1 MPPAAPFVDLTLSSD
16 DELPAVSSTQLRAA
30 NASGP
35 DFTGPGPATTTTTS
49 TTTTAKATATTRILP
64 YHSPSPHKPQRKH
77 SHAFDLFPP
86 YPRNALHHPHNAP
99 HNSHNGLLLP
109 GALPAPIEVPGAPP
123 PPKLHVPVVGGR
135 RGRAQVRELSLSPNA
150 ARSAGSAAKRRKVA
164 VGAVTS
170 SSSSPAAGGRQE
182 RMGTSSSLPGGK
194 ETRILPPG
202 MTQAGRGGGKAPA
215 PTAMAARREREVS
228 VYDMLQ
234 TQARPVMMS
243 RSDAEPQLS
252 GVPGAARAQPGLNG
266 TSGLNTGTTTQEAGG
281 SNAGPG
287 VASRG
292 PTTKAMKRVLR
303 KVIFPQIHI
312 CLERL
317 GTGLD
322 GATKKKVGWD
332 TATKLSERG
341 GELETLLAGN
351 DGELSETVRKWLV
364 EECAVLVR
372 FFVFGYKSGSS
383 SNSNNSSPK
392 SKLAAPHPVARGR
405 QTAAQRQAKQ
415 AAVPPQEP
423 IVITESE
430 SEEDENDFHD
440 AVETMQAGATGQK
453 RDSSS
458 PSTSYTVESPGED
471 AVLEPTPQLGQKAKG
486 LRQGT
491 LDFASRR
498 SPALRKLAGTGAR
511 SPVKRTGGGN
521 PVQKR
526 TRAAGLH
533 SVAKQALL
541 GEVEVLRMA
550 GNGAQRPYLSL
561 SARRDV
567 ARGLEVGGEG
577 MTVEERRML
586 RDHVVHVDFASEEVQ
601 YVRDAM
607 DAWRRYHDALKPA
620 QQLGGLISAS
630 AAVWRRYQV
639 ESKPQGLPLGLINGS
654 VKISPSLLQMIMKPP
669 HAFSHLEKGSRL
681 IKLRSEES
689 VQSFLE
695 DFGMDIWR
703 GYLSGASKFSTGAS
717 AVLRVAPKP
726 REFGTGTIS
735 NNHDSV
741 SAILRD
747 RELSRGTVGRAHRS
761 TKARILSS
769 MDDAIVR
776 QIEFT
781 GCSGDIATIT
791 WLPSDKFVCGAITHS
806 DESNQQYN
814 KPGNLALGS
823 VEKSS
828 LRSVSGHRI
837 IRPIVEKG
845 SNALESM
852 RETQDP
858 YLYCSVTAT
867 AFHEGSQ
874 KALTGSFDKTVKVW
888 DINPDGSGMTLCG
901 TWHHGG
907 VINFVVTSPHHSKI
921 ATASDVFSDAI
932 RVYDLNEDDV
942 SNSSFVSYSG
952 SRADEQTAQQLRSR
966 QSWVYYP
973 STLQWGKAPSV
984 AHLLLAGYSP
994 RSFNV
999 HEEVPKL
1006 IEDTGELCLWD
1017 TNTGSRVLITS
1028 ARTQNVF
1035 EVVWHPTWPIFV
1047 AATSATGEHEDGVRT
1062 QLRIFCRTDIGT
1074 FSHTKTFDC
1083 RAVDINEITLMSNS
1097 PSHCYVTASC
1107 TDGNT
1112 YIWDS
1117 AQEEKPIH
1125 VLEHGKSIDDQT
1137 LDDAE
1142 TKDDDHEKV
1151 DSGVK
1156 FAAWGRTVDR
1166 FFTGS
1171 SDGVVKAWN
1180 VRAPSREV
1188 HVADVITLSGG
1199 ISAGAFSSDHSRL
1212 LIGDAT
1218 GKLNVLKCGDLDG
1231 FEESPPRRRQQPI
1244 IPHYEATRSTADKRG
1259 DLVEPS
1265 PEPTAREMAQRY
1277 IDAGQVIIHPDPYV
1291 GAVQGNN
1298 YLDTGLFCRQLHQ
1311 DGDPLSE
1318 PLEEV
1323 VRSQQM
1329 RYKGKSLAISTTRDI
1344 EPCPEPQHQKNYMMD
1359 LQPEQLDPQTAAE
1372 LQESGV
1378 DFRFNDEHLY
1388 EYEPDL
1394 GVSEEA
1400 SEDEE
1405 DAVDMVDDSPCGGDG
1420 VFLSRDDVDE
1430 AKWLQNVIINE
1441 LQAYK
1446 ALQQVKEAM
1455 VHDNMSI

>member
-1 MPPAAPFVDLTLSSD
+1 M
-16 DELPAVSSTQLRAA
+16 
-30 NASGP
+30 
-35 DFTGPGPATTTTTS
+35 
-49 TTTTAKATATTRILP
+49 
-64 YHSPSPHKPQRKH
+64 
-77 SHAFDLFPP
+77 
-86 YPRNALHHPHNAP
+86 
-99 HNSHNGLLLP
+99 
-109 GALPAPIEVPGAPP
+109 
-123 PPKLHVPVVGGR
+123 
-135 RGRAQVRELSLSPNA
+135 RELSLSPNA

-164 VGAVTS
+164 VGSVTSS

-182 RMGTSSSLPGGK
+182 RMGTSSGPPGGK

-202 MTQAGRGGGKAPA
+202 MMQAGRGRGKAPA
-215 PTAMAARREREVS
+215 LTAMAKRREREVS

-234 TQARPVMMS
+234 TQARPVVMS

-266 TSGLNTGTTTQEAGG
+266 TLGLNTGTTTQEAGA

-341 GELETLLAGN
+341 GELETHLAGN
-351 DGELSETVRKWLV
+351 DGELSEAMRKWLV
-364 EECAVLVR
+364 GECAVLVR
-372 FFVFGYKSGSS
+372 FYVFGYKSGSS
-383 SNSNNSSPK
+383 SNSNNSSSK

-430 SEEDENDFHD
+430 SDEDENDFHD

-458 PSTSYTVESPGED
+458 PSTSYTVESPGKD
-471 AVLEPTPQLGQKAKG
+471 AVLEPTPQTGQKAKG
-486 LRQGT
+486 FRQGK

-498 SPALRKLAGTGAR
+498 SPALRKPAGTGTR
-511 SPVKRTGGGN
+511 SPVKRTGGSN
-521 PVQKR
+521 RVQKR
-526 TRAAGLH
+526 TRAVGLH

-550 GNGAQRPYLSL
+550 GNGVQRPYLSL

-577 MTVEERRML
+577 MTMEERRML

-620 QQLGGLISAS
+620 QQLGGLMSAS

-669 HAFSHLEKGSRL
+669 HEFSHLEKGSRL

-703 GYLSGASKFSTGAS
+703 CYLSGASKFSTGAS

-726 REFGTGTIS
+726 REFGTGTRG

-776 QIEFT
+776 EIEFT

-823 VEKSS
+823 VQKSS

-901 TWHHGG
+901 SWHHGG

-932 RVYDLNEDDV
+932 RVYDLDEDDV

-952 SRADEQTAQQLRSR
+952 SRADEQSAQQLRSS

-973 STLQWGKAPSV
+973 STVQWGKAPSV

-1017 TNTGSRVLITS
+1017 TTTGTRVLITS

-1112 YIWDS
+1112 YVWDS

-1244 IPHYEATRSTADKRG
+1244 IPHYEATRSTADKSG
-1259 DLVEPS
+1259 DSVEPS

-1277 IDAGQVIIHPDPYV
+1277 IDAGQVVIHPDPYI

-1323 VRSQQM
+1323 VRSQQK
-1329 RYKGKSLAISTTRDI
+1329 RYKGKSLVISTTRDI

-1388 EYEPDL
+1388 EYDPDL

-1400 SEDEE
+1400 GEDEE

-1420 VFLSRDDVDE
+1420 VFLSKSCLVFRLYLPVPTCF
-1430 AKWLQNVIINE
+1430 
-1441 LQAYK
+1441 
-1446 ALQQVKEAM
+1446 
-1455 VHDNMSI
+1455 